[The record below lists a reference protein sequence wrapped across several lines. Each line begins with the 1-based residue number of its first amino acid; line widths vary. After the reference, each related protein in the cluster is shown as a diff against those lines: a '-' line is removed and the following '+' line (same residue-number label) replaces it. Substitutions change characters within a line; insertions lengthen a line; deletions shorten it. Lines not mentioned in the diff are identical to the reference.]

1 MTRDKLF
8 IRWVIMLPVFNILMD
23 IGMNFLPSLKVPI
36 GLLRI
41 TFLIGL
47 ILFFLT
53 NYKLNKTRLNQLIV
67 FFTLYLIGLSALSS
81 NTSISFIDGALKTAI
96 PFFMIPIGIL
106 VSRMRKNLL
115 VKPMIWVII
124 ILLINYIVS
133 QFFKLGVSIYEKDSF
148 YTGGA
153 TASAPIII
161 ALGLLILFHAF
172 NLRKLPYGKLF
183 TTFIVSSA
191 LFIIVFSLK
200 RGAILALICATIVYL
215 LYTGQRVKTIGR
227 FILVGL
233 LMVFILNTNIET
245 FYKRFESRTTERNEI
260 QNEGRYKEIFYIFQE
275 FESSS
280 PLKVFFG
287 TEPFNSD
294 VVMVKYFGRKRRLHV
309 DYNILLHGT
318 GVFGLLLY
326 LSLYYNLFKLNI
338 NEKNKFR
345 SLKGKKQT
353 FSFTENFALVMSI
366 LILSL
371 VMGLSGGLQFMS
383 YRIMMFLATG
393 YYLGNLIHS
402 NHSGNNQQ
410 SILKKTS

>member
-1 MTRDKLF
+1 MTKDKLF

-53 NYKLNKTRLNQLIV
+53 NYKLNKTWLNQLIV

-106 VSRMRKNLL
+106 ASRMRKNLL

-172 NLRKLPYGKLF
+172 NLRKLPYGKLL

-318 GVFGLLLY
+318 GVFGLLIY
-326 LSLYYNLFKLNI
+326 LSLYYNLFRLNI

-345 SLKGKKQT
+345 RLKGKKET

-402 NHSGNNQQ
+402 NQSLRQQ
-410 SILKKTS
+410 STIDS

>member
-1 MTRDKLF
+1 MTKDKLF
-8 IRWVIMLPVFNILMD
+8 ISWVIMLPVFNILMD

-53 NYKLNKTRLNQLIV
+53 NYKLNKTWLNQLIV

-106 VSRMRKNLL
+106 ASGMRKNLL

-326 LSLYYNLFKLNI
+326 LSLYYNLFKINI

-345 SLKGKKQT
+345 RLKGKKQT

-402 NHSGNNQQ
+402 NQ
-410 SILKKTS
+410 SLRHQSTIDS

>member
-53 NYKLNKTRLNQLIV
+53 NYKLNKTWLNQLIV

-106 VSRMRKNLL
+106 ASGMRKNLL

-326 LSLYYNLFKLNI
+326 LSLYYNLFKINI

-345 SLKGKKQT
+345 RLKGKKQT

>member
-1 MTRDKLF
+1 MTKDKLF

-53 NYKLNKTRLNQLIV
+53 NYKLNKTWLNQLIV

-326 LSLYYNLFKLNI
+326 LSLYYNLFKINI

-345 SLKGKKQT
+345 RLKGKKQT

>member
-1 MTRDKLF
+1 MTKDKLF

-53 NYKLNKTRLNQLIV
+53 NYKLNKTWLNQLIV

-106 VSRMRKNLL
+106 ASGMRKNLL

-326 LSLYYNLFKLNI
+326 LSLYYNLFKINI

-345 SLKGKKQT
+345 RLKGKKQT

-402 NHSGNNQQ
+402 NQ
-410 SILKKTS
+410 SLRHQSTIDS

>member
-1 MTRDKLF
+1 MTKDKLF
-8 IRWVIMLPVFNILMD
+8 ISWVIMLPVFNILMD

-53 NYKLNKTRLNQLIV
+53 NYKLNKTWLNQLIV

-106 VSRMRKNLL
+106 ASRMRKNLL

-326 LSLYYNLFKLNI
+326 LSLYYNLFKRNI

-345 SLKGKKQT
+345 RLKGKKQT

-366 LILSL
+366 LVLSL

-402 NHSGNNQQ
+402 NQSLRQQ
-410 SILKKTS
+410 PTIDS